1 MLQIYPQCL
10 LTDFTRFWPFTSF
23 VKTVV
28 TNFIMP
34 QPEHFIS
41 GTSHQHPMFELYIV
55 SLIVWAKCVCVALCL
70 SHGKWVSCALLLSY
84 LCSLWGLLGRSGPVL
99 CAVFTSVMKL
109 MQMLFWVQLLYLWN
123 NQVGQKLALKRFWK
137 CQTNSFI
144 IEVNLDTFL
153 RMDCAW
159 GVFQSKSCWGDKTTP
174 VSVRREH
181 MNKSLNQSKKIS
193 QGHLKRHR
201 GICASSQEILL
212 TLYTILLEVHACK
225 PVYYTLS
232 QMTPR

>member
-55 SLIVWAKCVCVALCL
+55 SLIVWAKFVCIALCL
-70 SHGKWVSCALLLSY
+70 SQGKWVSCALLLSY

-109 MQMLFWVQLLYLWN
+109 MQMLFWVQLLHLWN

-137 CQTNSFI
+137 CQTDSFI

-153 RMDCAW
+153 RMDCALE
-159 GVFQSKSCWGDKTTP
+159 VFQSLVEVIKQLQFLWEESTWTKAW
-174 VSVRREH
+174 
-181 MNKSLNQSKKIS
+181 IS
-193 QGHLKRHR
+193 QKRYHNGILR
-201 GICASSQEILL
+201 GIVDGICAPRQEILHL
-212 TLYTILLEVHACK
+212 TLYTIFLEVHVCK
-225 PVYYTLS
+225 PVYSTHS
-232 QMTPR
+232 P